1 MHTNPAV
8 RFCRRRHCSVK
19 NFFRL
24 AIILS
29 LPFIMA
35 GKAAAQYG
43 GGTSGGGSGNGTY
56 VPPKGGYSSATGAA
70 VGAGAAAGTTGL
82 FLTLHYGGRVVGCVQ
97 PGEDGLRLLDESK
110 NKSYALIPGDVYVKP
125 GQRVQLKGQKSKND
139 AGDQVFKAKK
149 LLKDLGTCN
158 SPAPGTPK
166 ATAGR

>member
-56 VPPKGGYSSATGAA
+56 VPPKGAT
-70 VGAGAAAGTTGL
+70 
-82 FLTLHYGGRVVGCVQ
+82 VQ
-97 PGEDGLRLLDESK
+97 PRARPLVRVRLL
-110 NKSYALIPGDVYVKP
+110 
-125 GQRVQLKGQKSKND
+125 VQLAYFSLFTTVAVLSVASNPEKT
-139 AGDQVFKAKK
+139 VCVCWMKARTS
-149 LLKDLGTCN
+149 LM
-158 SPAPGTPK
+158 P
-166 ATAGR
+166 